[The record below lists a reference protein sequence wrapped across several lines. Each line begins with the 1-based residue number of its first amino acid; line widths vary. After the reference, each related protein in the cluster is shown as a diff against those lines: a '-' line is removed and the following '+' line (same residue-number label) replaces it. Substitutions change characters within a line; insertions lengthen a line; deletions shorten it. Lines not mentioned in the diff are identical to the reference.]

1 MSLSG
6 VAALASSHSREARR
20 AAASETVERDSVVEI
35 IHRKKPTNS
44 TTSYFL
50 STHTHGVCVC
60 VCMCVCVCVC
70 VCASACASV
79 SASACA
85 CVSSACGGPAN
96 LTVKDGYCCVCSA
109 NRKVNGRWT
118 FIKEMLNI
126 APVCNTPQ
134 CNPPEPRGGSAR
146 AVRAPSAPR
155 CEPNQKRTR
164 QPDAPDTADDDSS
177 TTRHYVTRSVRRK
190 LAPTPS
196 PPASPSPKQK
206 SYDLSLMSP

>member
-1 MSLSG
+1 LPRATLEKQEG
-6 VAALASSHSREARR
+6 RR
-20 AAASETVERDSVVEI
+20 HQELWTGTLLWRSYIGKNRRISQAPTGTQFDDTV
-35 IHRKKPTNS
+35 
-44 TTSYFL
+44 
-50 STHTHGVCVC
+50 
-60 VCMCVCVCVC
+60 CVCVCVC
-70 VCASACASV
+70 VCVRVCVCASASA

-118 FIKEMLNI
+118 FIKEILNI

>member
-1 MSLSG
+1 
-6 VAALASSHSREARR
+6 V
-20 AAASETVERDSVVEI
+20 
-35 IHRKKPTNS
+35 
-44 TTSYFL
+44 
-50 STHTHGVCVC
+50 
-60 VCMCVCVCVC
+60 CVCVCVC
-70 VCASACASV
+70 VRVCVCASASA

-118 FIKEMLNI
+118 FIKEILNM